1 MNNGNQDKGCGSG
14 CTGMMWWMTL
24 LVAVLA
30 VPSFGII
37 ATYLIP
43 VKGIGE
49 VVVFILA
56 CWLCTWLGMRLM
68 QRPGMSKK
76 VIGND

>member
-1 MNNGNQDKGCGSG
+1 MNNTNGKQCGTG
-14 CTGMMWWMTL
+14 CTGIMWWLTL

-49 VVVFILA
+49 VIVFIMA
-56 CWLCTWLGMRLM
+56 CWLCTWLGMKLM
-68 QRPGMSKK
+68 QNPKMSEKICKK
-76 VIGND
+76 D